1 MSSYSFSVA
10 VHHGDR
16 GVYTESLNIKLSV
29 EQQYQLAKTN
39 VALVERSNAEFLMI
53 RGKDAIDLLNRI
65 STNDLANLGA
75 GEVRSTILTTEKA
88 KFLDLITII
97 PQENFYFLEVSSGNK
112 EKILQWLNRYI
123 ITEEVEIEVLITP
136 FFKCTLL
143 GPQVYNTLSGLISES
158 NMGPNRIRRV
168 SVVGNE
174 LFLFQDPLFVDY
186 AWNIYSLTKHVEI
199 ISKLVNALVINP
211 DVFEIIRI
219 ERRVPIFGK
228 ELTIEINPL
237 EAGLKRFISFTKG
250 CYLGQEVIAR
260 LDTYGKLQR
269 RLIGFAGKLDGVAI
283 GDDILVNEKNVGWVT
298 SIAYSPAVGQWV
310 VLGYIQTSVQNSE
323 IVIKGAKGIYHSV
336 STYSEN

>member
-1 MSSYSFSVA
+1 MCSFSVA
-10 VHHGDR
+10 AHHGDK
-16 GVYTESLNIKLSV
+16 GTYTENLNIKLSV
-29 EQQYQLAKTN
+29 EQQYQVAKTN
-39 VALVERSNAEFLMI
+39 IALVERSNPEFLMV

-75 GEVRSTILTTEKA
+75 DEVRSTILTTEKGR
-88 KFLDLITII
+88 FLDLITII
-97 PQENFYFLEVSSGNK
+97 PQENSYFLEVSSGNK
-112 EKILQWLNRYI
+112 EKIFQWLNKYI
-123 ITEEVEIEVLITP
+123 ITEEVEVEILSSS

-158 NMGPNRIRRV
+158 NIEPNRIRRV
-168 SVVGNE
+168 NLEGNE
-174 LFLFQDPLFVDY
+174 VFLFQDPLFLDY
-186 AWNIYSLTKHVEI
+186 AWNIYSRTKHVEI
-199 ISKLVNALVINP
+199 FSKLVNALIINS

-260 LDTYGKLQR
+260 LDTYDKLQR
-269 RLIGFAGKLDGVAI
+269 RLIGFAGKLDGVAV

-298 SIAYSPAVGQWV
+298 SITYSPVLGQWIA
-310 VLGYIQTSVQNSE
+310 LGYAQTSVRNSE
-323 IVIKGAKGIYHSV
+323 IVIKSTKGIYHSV
-336 STYSEN
+336 STLNLS